1 MPHLHLIGAGGI
13 GVSAIG
19 RYYQHLG
26 WTVSGSDSSES
37 EITRDLVREGFDIHI
52 GHRVEN
58 LPEPT
63 NLLVHTEGIFIAA
76 TGVSHGSASRTN
88 VELDLAKE
96 RGVKIRSYPQ
106 ALADITNGTRQIAI
120 AGSHGKSST
129 TSLLGVML
137 ANSEIGGST
146 IVGTK
151 LSQFGGTNIRIDGR
165 SDWFAIEACEYKRH
179 FLEYT
184 PYVTVIT
191 NIDIDHLDYY
201 KDEDDYLSAF
211 VSLIE
216 QTRHAVVLSQLD
228 AGCLKLYNTVPVAVR
243 NRLRW
248 HWVNMNE
255 SYEAGSDRIIFI
267 PHLSLKVPGEHL
279 RLDANLAYTVGGIVG
294 IPENERVSGLE
305 GYGGSWR
312 RSEIV
317 GTTIHGNIVM
327 SDYGHH
333 PTELKPTFEAIKNR
347 YPERELVV
355 LFQPHQAARTR
366 ALLGDFA
373 TSFGNADLVL
383 IPDIYLSRD
392 TEADIAYMTTDRLV
406 DAIRPH
412 QKNVRNT
419 GGIPN
424 AVSEALR
431 LDALNREKYVFLI
444 QGAGSID
451 EIRYA
456 FPLKTS

>member
-1 MPHLHLIGAGGI
+1 MPPHLHLIGAGGI

-19 RYYQHLG
+19 RYYKNLG

-52 GHRVEN
+52 GHRAEN
-58 LPEPT
+58 LPAYT
-63 NLLVHTEGIFIAA
+63 DLLVHTEGIFIAA
-76 TGVSHGSASRTN
+76 AGVSHGKASSVN
-88 VELDLAKE
+88 VELALAQE
-96 RGVKIRSYPQ
+96 RGIKIRSYPQ
-106 ALADITNGTRQIAI
+106 ALADITNSKRQIAV

-137 ANSEIGGST
+137 AGSNVGGST

-151 LSQFGGTNIRIDGR
+151 LAQFGGTNLHIDDR

-201 KDEDDYLSAF
+201 RDEADYQSAF
-211 VSLIE
+211 VSLIGR
-216 QTRHAVVLSQLD
+216 TRWAVVLSRLD
-228 AGCLKLYNTVPVAVR
+228 DGCRKLYESLAPGAR
-243 NRLRW
+243 DRLKW
-248 HWVNMNE
+248 YWVEMDGFA
-255 SYEAGSDRIIFI
+255 EAGSGTPTAI
-267 PHLSLKVPGEHL
+267 PRLSLKVPGEHL
-279 RLDANLAYTVGGIVG
+279 RLDANLAYAVGEIVG
-294 IPENERVSGLE
+294 IPEIERIAGLE

-317 GTTIHGNIVM
+317 GTTANGNIVM

-333 PTELKPTFEAIKNR
+333 PSELRPTFGAIRAK
-347 YPERELVV
+347 YPDRELVV
-355 LFQPHQAARTR
+355 IFQPHQAARTR

-373 TSFGNADLVL
+373 TCFGDADQVI

-392 TEADIAYMTTDRLV
+392 TEEDIAYMTADRLV

-412 QKNVRNT
+412 QKNVRN
-419 GGIPN
+419 
-424 AVSEALR
+424 A
-431 LDALNREKYVFLI
+431 
-444 QGAGSID
+444 
-451 EIRYA
+451 
-456 FPLKTS
+456 

>member
-1 MPHLHLIGAGGI
+1 MTHHLHLIGAGGI

-19 RYYQHLG
+19 RYYKNLG

-52 GHRVEN
+52 GHRAEN
-58 LPEPT
+58 LPLHT
-63 NLLVHTEGIFIAA
+63 DLLVHTEGIFIAA
-76 TGVSHGSASRTN
+76 TGISHGKASSVN
-88 VELDLAKE
+88 VELTLAQE
-96 RGVKIRSYPQ
+96 RCIKIRSYPQ
-106 ALADITNGTRQIAI
+106 ALADITNSKRQVAI

-137 ANSEIGGST
+137 AGSKIGGST

-151 LSQFGGTNIRIDGR
+151 LAQFGGTNIHIDPL
-165 SDWFAIEACEYKRH
+165 SEWFAIEACEYKRH

-184 PYVTVIT
+184 PYITVIT

-201 KDEDDYLSAF
+201 RDEADYQSAF
-211 VSLIE
+211 ISLIKKT
-216 QTRHAVVLSQLD
+216 QYAVVLSRLD
-228 AGCLKLYNTVPVAVR
+228 TGCQKLYKALTPEIQ
-243 NRLRW
+243 NRLKW
-248 HWVNMNE
+248 YWVDMDE
-255 SYEAGSDRIIFI
+255 YFETKSGIISKI

-279 RLDANLAYTVGGIVG
+279 RLDANLAYVVGNIIG
-294 IPENERVSGLE
+294 IPQGESIAGLE

-317 GTTIHGNIVM
+317 GTTANGNIVM

-333 PTELKPTFEAIKNR
+333 PSELKPTFFAIKAK

-355 LFQPHQAARTR
+355 IFQPHQAARTR

-373 TSFGNADLVL
+373 TSFNDVDQVI
-383 IPDIYLSRD
+383 IPNIYLSRD
-392 TEADIAYMTTDRLV
+392 TEEDIEYMSVDRLV

-412 QKNVRNT
+412 QKNVRNV
-419 GGIPN
+419 GGISH
-424 AVSEALR
+424 AVSEVLR
-431 LDALNREKYVFLI
+431 LDAMNSEKYVFLI
-444 QGAGSID
+444 QGAGNVD

-456 FPLKTS
+456 FTLKN